1 MNGEKRIADEQ
12 EFCLANNKL
21 IQWGAVCLIAGGVLT
36 ALLNAILTPAL
47 PHGVPFAVMAAS
59 QVFLWR
65 QSASALAAILLLFG
79 CLGLYLLQ
87 ADRAGRFGAI
97 SFILAVSGTALLLGV
112 EWNEIFDVRDFA
124 QRAPETLNLLN
135 SAKAM
140 TLSTVGS
147 LIALGVFMLGWIG
160 LAVSTLR
167 SKAASRAAA
176 WLVIAGFFATPLLT
190 PLLHR
195 VWAGVVGNLILGS
208 GLVWLGFGI
217 LARRGLDRRA

>member
-1 MNGEKRIADEQ
+1 M
-12 EFCLANNKL
+12 ANNKL

-36 ALLNAILTPAL
+36 ALLNAILTLAL
-47 PHGVPFAVMAAS
+47 PHGVPFAVTAAS

-97 SFILAVSGTALLLGV
+97 SFILAVSGTALLLG
-112 EWNEIFDVRDFA
+112 NEIFDVRDFA

-217 LARRGLDRRA
+217 LARRSLDRRA